1 MLYEE
6 VVDQHKDFQAWQDA
20 HGTGIGGSEIAAVL
34 GESRWKS
41 RLRVWGEKVGNLER
55 PDLGGIEAVE
65 WGLLLEPIIAKKFQ
79 NMTSVP
85 VEMAGVLLRSIEY
98 PWAIVTPD
106 YWTMDDKGEWNIPVQ
121 IKATSA
127 YMLKDWLDGAPWEV
141 QLQEQMEM
149 FVTGAPYAYVAV
161 LVGGNS
167 FMWAKVERDESIQKR
182 IADEGYQFWICV
194 ETNTWPDVDSSPD
207 ASKAIADLFPTA
219 TGESIQLQH
228 ELQDYAVTLAEAKDQ
243 RKTIDGVI
251 EEAENHIKTA
261 LGPNETGYF
270 SDGSGFSWKEQ
281 SRFTLGMAE
290 GSIPKDEGT
299 LVEGIVKKSTFRVL
313 RGIQAKG

>member
-167 FMWAKVERDESIQKR
+167 FMWNVTNRYRSALLMRATSFGYVWRQTHGLTWTAAQMPARPLPTCFPPPQVRASSFNTSFR
-182 IADEGYQFWICV
+182 IMLSHL
-194 ETNTWPDVDSSPD
+194 PKP
-207 ASKAIADLFPTA
+207 
-219 TGESIQLQH
+219 
-228 ELQDYAVTLAEAKDQ
+228 
-243 RKTIDGVI
+243 KTS
-251 EEAENHIKTA
+251 AR
-261 LGPNETGYF
+261 P
-270 SDGSGFSWKEQ
+270 
-281 SRFTLGMAE
+281 
-290 GSIPKDEGT
+290 
-299 LVEGIVKKSTFRVL
+299 
-313 RGIQAKG
+313 